1 MMRLGSWTVLA
12 ALGMTA
18 VMASSAFAQPGGAGG
33 RGRGNFGGGFGGM
46 GGRQQSTVML
56 AGNEAVQ
63 KELGLTEDQIAKVKT
78 LGEEARAELRPSGDG
93 FAGLRDLPEDERRA
107 KMTELM
113 AKQAETS
120 KAVAEKYKPKLAAV
134 LDAKQV
140 ERLDQIAIQAAGS
153 QAYSDP
159 DVVKALKLSKEQQ
172 DKIASIN
179 KEAAD
184 KSRELFGAG
193 GGGGGAGGGAGA
205 GNFEKIREL
214 NETRDKDLAAVLTAD
229 QTAALAKLKG
239 KEFDVAQLR
248 RGPGGPGGGGQGG
261 QGGRGGNRPQRPAQ

>member
-1 MMRLGSWTVLA
+1 MRLGAWTGLA
-12 ALGMTA
+12 AVGMAA

-33 RGRGNFGGGFGGM
+33 RGGRGGGFGGGGM
-46 GGRQQSTVML
+46 GGRQSTVSL

-63 KELGLTEDQIAKVKT
+63 KELGLTDDQIAKVKT

-93 FAGLRDLPEDERRA
+93 FAGLRDLPESERRA

-113 AKQAETS
+113 AKQAEAS

-140 ERLDQIAIQAAGS
+140 ERLDQIALQAAGS

-159 DVVKALKLSKEQQ
+159 TVVKALNLTQDQQ

-179 KEAAD
+179 KEAGEKA
-184 KSRELFGAG
+184 RELF
-193 GGGGGAGGGAGA
+193 GGGGGAGE
-205 GNFEKIREL
+205 GNGEKIREL
-214 NETRDKDLAAVLTAD
+214 NQTRDKDLAAVLTAD
-229 QTAALAKLKG
+229 QAAAFAKLKG

-248 RGPGGPGGGGQGG
+248 RGPGGPGGQG
-261 QGGRGGNRPQRPAQ
+261 GGRGGNRPQRPAQ

>member
-1 MMRLGSWTVLA
+1 MRLGSWTVLT
-12 ALGMTA
+12 ALGMAA

-33 RGRGNFGGGFGGM
+33 RGGRGGGGFGGGGMM
-46 GGRQQSTVML
+46 GGRTQSTVTL
-56 AGNEAVQ
+56 AGIEAVQ
-63 KELGLTEDQIAKVKT
+63 KELALTEDQIAKVKT

-107 KMTELM
+107 KMTEMM

-159 DVVKALKLSKEQQ
+159 AVVKALNLTQDQQ

-179 KEAAD
+179 KEYGE
-184 KSRELFGAG
+184 KTRELFSAG
-193 GGGGGAGGGAGA
+193 GGGGGGG
-205 GNFEKIREL
+205 EKMREL
-214 NETRDKDLAAVLTAD
+214 GQARDKDLAAVLTAD
-229 QTAALAKLKG
+229 QTTAFAKLKG
-239 KEFDVAQLR
+239 KDFDVAQLR
-248 RGPGGPGGGGQGG
+248 RGPGAGGPGGPG
-261 QGGRGGNRPQRPAQ
+261 GGRGGNRPEGAGRRPAAQ

>member
-1 MMRLGSWTVLA
+1 MRLGSWTVLT
-12 ALGMTA
+12 ALGMA
-18 VMASSAFAQPGGAGG
+18 AIMASSAFAQPGGAGG
-33 RGRGNFGGGFGGM
+33 RGGRGGGGFGGGMM
-46 GGRQQSTVML
+46 GGRPQSTVTL
-56 AGNEAVQ
+56 VGIEAVQ
-63 KELGLTEDQIAKVKT
+63 KELALTEDQVAKVKT

-159 DVVKALKLSKEQQ
+159 AVVKALNLTQDQQ

-179 KEAAD
+179 KEYGE
-184 KSRELFGAG
+184 KTRELFSAGGAG
-193 GGGGGAGGGAGA
+193 GGGG
-205 GNFEKIREL
+205 EKMREL
-214 NETRDKDLAAVLTAD
+214 GQTRDKDIAAVLTAD
-229 QTAALAKLKG
+229 QTAAFAKLKG
-239 KEFDVAQLR
+239 KDFDVAQLR
-248 RGPGGPGGGGQGG
+248 RGFGGGPGGPGGQG
-261 QGGRGGNRPQRPAQ
+261 GGRGGNRPEGAGRRPAAQ